1 MSFDID
7 IDFDNEWLKNPTEEA
22 PIFCFPKLKDKLT
35 SMGINIGKVG
45 TWRTVGTV
53 DVLPEDIGTR
63 ILFED
68 GGIFYIDDEG
78 IKHRGFMYKHS
89 FYFEYNGIANQ
100 PRFHIY
106 KCSTIQNYGQV
117 AYRFANAEPV
127 KIYSKNAHREV
138 MVEHLKL
145 CSNCRELLMRD
156 NTLDIYDSTDFVD
169 ILKEAGEVKE
179 PERLELDIF
188 GYVKDWE
195 RISMAYRATHQFTC
209 ERCGIKVEDGFDHQ
223 YIQTHH
229 KNGNKTDNRE
239 SNLECLCVQCHS
251 EVDDRHRHNFS
262 HGGNKV
268 MLEEFIRKYRK
279 KPVIANQW
287 GKLNLRPSQAASYI
301 SSDDDLPF

>member
-7 IDFDNEWLKNPTEEA
+7 IDFDEEWLENPIDEE

-35 SMGINIGKVG
+35 SMGVKIGEAG
-45 TWRTVGTV
+45 AWRTVGTV

-78 IKHRGFMYKHS
+78 IKRQGFMYKHS
-89 FYFEYNGIANQ
+89 FYFEYNGVSNQ

-127 KIYSKNAHREV
+127 KIYSKNTHREV

-145 CSNCRELLMRD
+145 CSNCRDLLMRHND
-156 NTLDIYDSTDFVD
+156 LNIQDSTDFVE

-179 PERLELDIF
+179 PQELELDYY

-195 RISMAYRATHQFTC
+195 QISLAYRSKHNFTC
-209 ERCGIKVEDGFDHQ
+209 EHCGIKIDDGFDRQ
-223 YIQTHH
+223 YIHTHH
-229 KNGNKTDNRE
+229 KNGDKTDNRE
-239 SNLECLCVQCHS
+239 PNLECLCIKCHS
-251 EVDDRHRHNFS
+251 EVDDTHRKNFS
-262 HGGNKV
+262 RGGNKV
-268 MLEEFIRKYRK
+268 MLEDFINKYRK
-279 KPVIANQW
+279 NKSAFERLMDR
-287 GKLNLRPSQAASYI
+287 LNIPENLY
-301 SSDDDLPF
+301 SSSNNDNLPF